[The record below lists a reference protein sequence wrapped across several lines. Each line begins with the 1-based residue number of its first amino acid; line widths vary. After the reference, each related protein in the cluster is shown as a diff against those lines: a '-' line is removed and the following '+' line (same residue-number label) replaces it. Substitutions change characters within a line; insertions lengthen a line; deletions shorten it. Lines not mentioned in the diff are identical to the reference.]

1 MEKRTLIA
9 IAVSFLILGFYPFV
23 LERFYPGYNKV
34 QKTAPSPLP
43 AEAGRS
49 LTPAEAI
56 SVSPSSRAGRFLSED
71 DVTFQ
76 DNKLKLLF
84 NKEGGSIREI
94 SFLDFKDSA
103 TGDPIKLIS
112 LEKTMGAPALIQFL
126 EYSPDPGEALSY
138 VMRMDSP
145 DEVTATHT
153 GRELKIT
160 KKYLFKRGGY
170 GADVTVTFEN
180 LSDRPLDFRY
190 QMFAGSGIT
199 PRRSVD
205 PQFIE
210 ANFFS
215 GAEGKN
221 NLRHI
226 KETKLGKTVQS
237 HGAVD
242 WVATKDRHFSIV
254 LKPAPG
260 FSYTGLVQGLG
271 NEDSS
276 VSLVSEKVILP
287 PRGSAEHRFLLYM
300 GPNEINELLPFGLD
314 PIVNFGKLDAIGK
327 ILVGGLEL
335 LQKIFRNYGIA
346 IIILTFLINVLLFP
360 LTRQSYMSM
369 KRMQLVQPHMTKL
382 KEQHKKNP
390 EKLNKEMM
398 ELYKKHKVNPFGGC
412 LPMVLQMPVFMALY
426 VALSKSG
433 VLVNAQFLWVKD
445 LSSPDSIPLPF
456 SLPFIGNEFHLLPL
470 IMTGAMIFQ
479 QKFTQVKM
487 EGQDPTMEMQQK
499 MMTVMMPV
507 VFLFIF
513 YTMPSG
519 LVLYW
524 LTNTVLMTL
533 YQLRLKKMTLA

>member
-34 QKTAPSPLP
+34 QKAAPSAVVGKNLP
-43 AEAGRS
+43 A
-49 LTPAEAI
+49 AEAI
-56 SVSPSSRAGRFLSED
+56 SVSPTSRAGRFIAED
-71 DVTFQ
+71 DVVFQ

-103 TGDPIKLIS
+103 TGNPIKLIS
-112 LEKTMGAPALIQFL
+112 LEKTMGAPTLIQFL
-126 EYSPDPGEALSY
+126 EDSPDPGETLSY
-138 VMRMDSP
+138 AMRMESS

-160 KKYLFKRGGY
+160 KQYLFKRGGY

-190 QMFAGSGIT
+190 QMFAGSGIK

-221 NLRHI
+221 DLRHI

-242 WVATKDRHFSIV
+242 WVAAKDRHFSIV

-260 FSYTGLVQGLG
+260 LPYTGLVQGLG
-271 NEDSS
+271 DNNSS

-287 PRGSAEHRFLLYM
+287 PRGAAEHRFLLYM
-300 GPNEINELLPFGLD
+300 GPNEINDLLPFGLD
-314 PIVNFGKLDAIGK
+314 PIVNFGKLDVIGK

-335 LQKIFRNYGIA
+335 LHKVFRNYGIA
-346 IIILTFLINVLLFP
+346 IIVLTLLINILLFP

-390 EKLNKEMM
+390 EKLNKETM

-433 VLVNAQFLWVKD
+433 TLVNSKFLWIKD

-456 SLPFIGNEFHLLPL
+456 SLPFIGNEIHLLPL
-470 IMTGAMIFQ
+470 IMTAAMALQ
-479 QKFTQVKM
+479 QKFTQVKT
-487 EGQDPTMEMQQK
+487 EGQDATMEAQQK
-499 MMTVMMPV
+499 MMALMMPV

-533 YQLRLKKMTLA
+533 YQLHLKKVTLT